1 MAEQAYAYVTLI
13 PVAKGFQQKAA
24 QELSGLGGIG
34 GGLGDKAAKGFSTS
48 FAGSLKKLIGPAALI
63 GAGIAIGNFF
73 DSAVKGASNLQ
84 AEFEGV
90 NQIFGSSAKAVQDYA
105 KQASSL
111 AGLTEVE
118 ALRAAKTM
126 GLFAKS
132 AGLSSDGAAKFSTDL
147 VQLAGDLGS
156 FNDIP
161 AGQALAAIQSGLQGQ
176 AEPLRQFGVFL
187 TEDALKAE
195 AMAMKLSD
203 GTSALTAQQK
213 MLASYSL
220 IMKSTTTQQGDFVK
234 YASDFGNA
242 QKTMT
247 ANFENMKNSLAQ
259 NLLPVLGQLMA
270 AFTPIITKLGP
281 MLFSVFQK
289 LIPLFD
295 LLIQTVDKLL
305 PVMEPIIEA
314 FGMLVD
320 IVVEIIRVALPPF
333 LEILNALIPVLKP
346 IMTLIM
352 TLVKAILPPLAKIF
366 SQVIVP
372 ILTFVID
379 LLVKYFIPYWTKLA
393 EVFGGVLAVAVDII
407 VNGFKLLKTV
417 LTPVWNLLKPLIE
430 GLMSLA
436 GIKPIKVSATVT
448 SPDAAERLAKNK
460 AAGTDSFSGL
470 GAIDLSGIASASVG
484 SATTKADLKKAR
496 KDMIAAFR
504 KDVLK
509 NIGPEIVKDPESLTN
524 FMTKVTDFIS
534 GALTD
539 KTITKKTA
547 KAAQALVKSYT
558 AQLAPIVKAHTEVI
572 KQLEKAQDDLTKK
585 IEARTEYITKI
596 TEQFGSKLAI
606 DEQTTAQTAIDQL
619 KERIA
624 STKALL
630 GFMTQLRTLGLSG
643 DLYQQ
648 ILESGNLGLAKSIVE
663 GGDAA
668 VTELNTLAA
677 EANTVAMKLGQDA
690 AMILHDKGIEVAQ
703 GVVDGLIQK
712 QGELSAQMATLATAF
727 GNALDLVIT
736 GSVSKAVA
744 SVQSMFAGIQAAM
757 GASVTG
763 LGTDVT
769 TVTESKLST
778 SATVKAVTAAYNAK
792 VKALDAKKGVTAK
805 EAAAQAKEYFGGT
818 LAQITSAIKGSP
830 TTTFKGD
837 LASVYDKAKVPTA
850 TTIIYNAA
858 ENQSL
863 DSAAALQTAI
873 DRVGLIL

>member
-90 NQIFGSSAKAVQDYA
+90 NQIFGASAKAVQDYA

-195 AMAMKLSD
+195 AMAMGLSN

-289 LIPLFD
+289 IIPLFE
-295 LLIQTVDKLL
+295 LLIDTVDKLL
-305 PVMEPIIEA
+305 PVLDPIIEA

-320 IVVEIIRVALPPF
+320 VVVEIIRVALPPF

-372 ILTFVID
+372 ILEFVVD

-393 EVFGGVLAVAVDII
+393 EVFGGVLSVAVDII

-430 GLMSLA
+430 GLMTLA
-436 GIKPIKVSATVT
+436 GIKPITVSASVT
-448 SPDAAERLAKNK
+448 SPDAVERRAKN
-460 AAGTDSFSGL
+460 AATTDSFSSL
-470 GAIDLSGIASASVG
+470 GAIDLSGLAAGTVG

-496 KDMIAAFR
+496 KEMIAAFR

-509 NIGPEIVKDPESLTN
+509 NIGPEIVKDAESLTN
-524 FMTKVTDFIS
+524 FMTKVSDFIA

-558 AQLAPIVKAHTEVI
+558 AQLAPIVAQHAAVI

-585 IEARTEYITKI
+585 IEARTDYIGKI
-596 TEQFGSKLAI
+596 TEQFGNKLAI
-606 DEQTTAQTAIDQL
+606 DEQTTAQTAINQL

-624 STKALL
+624 NTKALL
-630 GFMTQLRTLGLSG
+630 GFMTQLRTMGLSG

-668 VTELNTLAA
+668 VSELNTLAA
-677 EANTVAMKLGQDA
+677 EANTVAMKLGEDA

-712 QGELSAQMATLATAF
+712 QGELSAQMANLATAF

-736 GSVSKAVA
+736 GSVSKAVQT
-744 SVQSMFAGIQAAM
+744 VQGMFAGIQAAM

-763 LGTDVT
+763 LGTDVM

-778 SATVKAVTAAYNAK
+778 AATVKAVTNAYNAK
-792 VKALDAKKGVTAK
+792 VKQLDAKKGVTAK
-805 EAAAQAKEYFGGT
+805 EAAAEAAKYFGGT
-818 LAQITSAIKGSP
+818 LSQITSAIKGSP

-837 LASVYDKAKVPTA
+837 LANVYDKAKVPTA
-850 TTIIYNAA
+850 TTVIYNAA
-858 ENQSL
+858 PNESL

-873 DRVGLIL
+873 DRVGLIV

>member
-63 GAGIAIGNFF
+63 GAGVAIGGFF
-73 DSAVKGASNLQ
+73 NSAIKGASNLQ

-195 AMAMKLSD
+195 AMSMGLSN

-220 IMKSTTTQQGDFVK
+220 IMKSTNVQQGDFVK

-259 NLLPVLGQLMA
+259 NLLPVLGQLMT

-346 IMTLIM
+346 IMNLIM

-372 ILTFVID
+372 ILEFVID

-393 EVFGGVLAVAVDII
+393 EVFGGVLSVAVDII
-407 VNGFKLLKTV
+407 VNGFKLLKVV

-430 GLMSLA
+430 GLMTLA
-436 GIKPIKVSATVT
+436 GIKPISISASVT
-448 SPDAAERLAKNK
+448 SPDAVERRAKD
-460 AAGTDSFSGL
+460 AASADSFGSL
-470 GAIDLSGIASASVG
+470 GAIDLSGLAAGTVSA
-484 SATTKADLKKAR
+484 ATTKADLKKAR

-524 FMTKVTDFIS
+524 FMTKVSDFIS
-534 GALTD
+534 SALTD

-630 GFMTQLRTLGLSG
+630 GFMSQLRTMGLSG

-648 ILESGNLGLAKSIVE
+648 IIESGNLGC
-663 GGDAA
+663 
-668 VTELNTLAA
+668 
-677 EANTVAMKLGQDA
+677 
-690 AMILHDKGIEVAQ
+690 
-703 GVVDGLIQK
+703 
-712 QGELSAQMATLATAF
+712 
-727 GNALDLVIT
+727 
-736 GSVSKAVA
+736 
-744 SVQSMFAGIQAAM
+744 
-757 GASVTG
+757 
-763 LGTDVT
+763 
-769 TVTESKLST
+769 
-778 SATVKAVTAAYNAK
+778 
-792 VKALDAKKGVTAK
+792 
-805 EAAAQAKEYFGGT
+805 
-818 LAQITSAIKGSP
+818 
-830 TTTFKGD
+830 
-837 LASVYDKAKVPTA
+837 
-850 TTIIYNAA
+850 
-858 ENQSL
+858 
-863 DSAAALQTAI
+863 
-873 DRVGLIL
+873 

>member
-34 GGLGDKAAKGFSTS
+34 GGLGDKAAKGFSNS

-63 GAGIAIGNFF
+63 GAGLAIGNFF
-73 DSAVKGASNLQ
+73 GDAVKGASNLQ

-90 NQIFGSSAKAVQDYA
+90 NQIFGSSAKAVQDFA
-105 KQASSL
+105 KQAAAS

-118 ALRAAKTM
+118 ALRASKTM
-126 GLFAKS
+126 GLFASS
-132 AGLSSDGAAKFSTDL
+132 AGLSSEGAAKFSTDL

-195 AMAMKLSD
+195 YFAQTGDKVTGS
-203 GTSALTAQQK
+203 LTAQQK
-213 MLASYSL
+213 MMASYGL
-220 IMKSTTTQQGDFVK
+220 IMKSTNVQQGDFVK

-247 ANFENMKNSLAQ
+247 ANFDNMKNSLAT

-270 AFTPIITKLGP
+270 AFTPIIEKMGP
-281 MLFSVFQK
+281 MLFNVFQK
-289 LIPLFD
+289 IIPLFE
-295 LLIQTVDKLL
+295 LLIETVSKLM
-305 PVMEPIIEA
+305 PVMDPIIEA
-314 FGMLVD
+314 FGMLVE
-320 IVVEIIRVALPPF
+320 IVVEILRIALPPF

-346 IMTLIM
+346 LMTLFM
-352 TLVKAILPPLAKIF
+352 TLVKTILPPLAKIF
-366 SQVIVP
+366 SQVLVP
-372 ILTFVID
+372 ILEFVVD
-379 LLVKYFIPYWTKLA
+379 LLIKYVIPYWTKLA
-393 EVFGGVLAVAVDII
+393 EVFGGVLAVGVDII
-407 VNGFKLLKTV
+407 VNGFKLLQKV
-417 LTPVWNLLKPLIE
+417 LGPIWNLLKPLLE
-430 GLMSLA
+430 GLMNLA
-436 GIKPIKVSATVT
+436 GIKPITVT
-448 SPDAAERLAKNK
+448 AKLETESDLAKRFGGVQP
-460 AAGTDSFSGL
+460 AGKDAL
-470 GAIDLSGIASASVG
+470 GAIDLSSLASDTVG
-484 SATTKADLKKAR
+484 SPTTKADLKKAR
-496 KDMIAAFR
+496 KEMIAAFR

-509 NIGPEIVKDPESLTN
+509 NIGPEIVKDPEALTN
-524 FMTKVTDFIS
+524 FMTKVSDFIS
-534 GALTD
+534 SALTD
-539 KTITKKTA
+539 KSITKKTA

-558 AQLAPIVKAHTEVI
+558 AQLAPIVAQHAEVI
-572 KQLEKAQDDLTKK
+572 KKLEKAQDDLTKK
-585 IEARTEYITKI
+585 IEARTEYIAKI
-596 TEQFGSKLAI
+596 TEQFGNKLAI
-606 DEQTTAQTAIDQL
+606 DEQTTAQTAINQL

-630 GFMTQLRTLGLSG
+630 GFMTQLRTMGLSG

-663 GGDAA
+663 GGDTA
-668 VTELNTLAA
+668 VKELNTLAA
-677 EANTVAMKLGQDA
+677 EANTVAMKLGEDA
-690 AMILHDKGIEVAQ
+690 AMILHDKGIQVAQ
-703 GVVDGLIQK
+703 GVVDGLVQK
-712 QGELSAQMATLATAF
+712 QGELSAQMANLATAF

-736 GSVSKAVA
+736 GSVSKAVT

-778 SATVKAVTAAYNAK
+778 AATVKAVTNAYNAK
-792 VKALDAKKGVTAK
+792 VKQLDAKKGVTAK
-805 EAAAQAKEYFGGT
+805 EAAADAAKYFGGT
-818 LAQITSAIKGSP
+818 LSQITSAIKGSP

-873 DRVGLIL
+873 DRVGLIV

>member
-34 GGLGDKAAKGFSTS
+34 GGLGDKAAKGFSNS

-63 GAGIAIGNFF
+63 GAGLAIGNFF
-73 DSAVKGASNLQ
+73 GDAVKGASNLQ

-90 NQIFGSSAKAVQDYA
+90 NQVFGSSAKAVQDFA
-105 KQASSL
+105 KQAASS

-126 GLFAKS
+126 GLFASS

-195 AMAMKLSD
+195 YFAQTGDKVTGSLN
-203 GTSALTAQQK
+203 AQQK
-213 MLASYSL
+213 MMASYGL
-220 IMKSTTTQQGDFVK
+220 IMKSTNVQQGDFVK

-247 ANFENMKNSLAQ
+247 ANFDNMKNSLAT

-270 AFTPIITKLGP
+270 AFTPIIEKMGP
-281 MLFSVFQK
+281 LLFNVFQK
-289 LIPLFD
+289 IIPLFE
-295 LLIQTVDKLL
+295 LLIDTVAKLM
-305 PVMEPIIEA
+305 PVMDPIIEA
-314 FGMLVD
+314 FGMLVE
-320 IVVEIIRVALPPF
+320 IVVEILRIALPPF

-346 IMTLIM
+346 LMTLFM
-352 TLVKAILPPLAKIF
+352 TLVKTILPPLAKIF
-366 SQVIVP
+366 SQVLVP
-372 ILTFVID
+372 ILEFVVD
-379 LLVKYFIPYWTKLA
+379 LLIKYFIPVWTKLA
-393 EVFGGVLAVAVDII
+393 EVFGGVLAVGVDII

-430 GLMSLA
+430 GLMNLA
-436 GIKPIKVSATVT
+436 GIKPISISASVT
-448 SPDAAERLAKNK
+448 SPDAAERLAMNK
-460 AAGTDSFSGL
+460 AAADGTGSL
-470 GAIDLSGIASASVG
+470 GAIDLSGLAAGTVSAS
-484 SATTKADLKKAR
+484 TTKADLKKAR

-524 FMTKVTDFIS
+524 FMTKVSDFIS
-534 GALTD
+534 SALTD
-539 KTITKKTA
+539 KSITKKTA

-630 GFMTQLRTLGLSG
+630 GFMSQLRAMGLSG

-648 ILESGNLGLAKSIVE
+648 IIESGNLGLAKSIVE

-712 QGELSAQMATLATAF
+712 QGELSAQMASLATAF

-736 GSVSKAVA
+736 GSVSKAVQ
-744 SVQSMFAGIQAAM
+744 SVQGMFAGIQAAM

-778 SATVKAVTAAYNAK
+778 AATVKAVTNAYNAK

-805 EAAAQAKEYFGGT
+805 EAAAQAKDYFGGT

-830 TTTFKGD
+830 STTFTGD
-837 LASVYDKAKVPTA
+837 LANVYDKAKIPTA
-850 TTIIYNAA
+850 TTVIYNAA

-873 DRVGLIL
+873 DRVGLIV

>member
-1 MAEQAYAYVTLI
+1 LAEQAYAYVTLI

-24 QELSGLGGIG
+24 QELSGLGGVG
-34 GGLGDKAAKGFSTS
+34 NGLGDKAAKGFSDS
-48 FAGSLKKLIGPAALI
+48 FGSSIKRLIGPAAFI
-63 GAGIAIGNFF
+63 GIGVAFGNFVS
-73 DSAVKGASNLQ
+73 SAVKGASNLQ

-90 NQIFGSSAKAVQDYA
+90 NQVFGTSAKAIQDFA
-105 KQASSL
+105 KKASAS

-118 ALRAAKTM
+118 ALRASKTM
-126 GLFAKS
+126 GLFASS
-132 AGLSSDGAAKFSTDL
+132 AGLSATGAAKFSTDL

-156 FNDIP
+156 FNDVP
-161 AGQALAAIQSGLQGQ
+161 TPQALAAIQSGLQGQ

-195 AMAMKLSD
+195 AMAMGLHS
-203 GTSALTAQQK
+203 GSGALDAQTK
-213 MLASYSL
+213 MLASYNV
-220 IMKSTTTQQGDFVK
+220 IMKSTTLQQGDFVK

-242 QKTMT
+242 QKTMS
-247 ANFENMKNSLAQ
+247 ANFENMKNSLAT

-270 AFTPIITKLGP
+270 AMSPLIEKLGP
-281 MLFSVFQK
+281 MLFNVFQK
-289 LIPLFD
+289 LIPLFELVTD
-295 LLIQTVDKLL
+295 TVAKLL
-305 PVMEPIIEA
+305 PIMDPIIEA
-314 FGMLVD
+314 FGMLVE
-320 IVVEIIRVALPPF
+320 IVVEMIRIALPPF
-333 LEILNALIPVLKP
+333 LEIFNALIPILKP
-346 IMTLIM
+346 IMTLFM
-352 TLVKAILPPLAKIF
+352 TLVRTILPPLAKIF
-366 SQVIVP
+366 SQVLVP
-372 ILTFVID
+372 ILEFVVD
-379 LLVKYFIPYWTKLA
+379 LLVRYFIPVWSKLA
-393 EVFGGVLAVAVDII
+393 ELFGGVLSFAVDVI
-407 VNGFKLLKTV
+407 VNGFKLLKIA
-417 LTPVWNLLKPLIE
+417 LTPIWNLLKPLIE
-430 GLMSLA
+430 GLMNLA
-436 GIKPIKVSATVT
+436 GIKPITISATVT
-448 SPDAAERLAKNK
+448 TEQSSLISGGGKVKGVA
-460 AAGTDSFSGL
+460 TDTL
-470 GAIDLSGIASASVG
+470 GAIDLSGLASGSIGSAS
-484 SATTKADLKKAR
+484 TKADLKKAR

-524 FMTKVTDFIS
+524 FMTKVSDFIS
-534 GALTD
+534 SALTD

-585 IEARTEYITKI
+585 IQARTEYIAKI
-596 TEQFGSKLAI
+596 TEQFGNKLAI
-606 DEQTTAQTAIDQL
+606 DEKTTAQTAIDQL

-624 STKALL
+624 NTKALL
-630 GFMTQLRTLGLSG
+630 GFMTQLRTMGLSG

-663 GGDAA
+663 GGSAA

-712 QGELSAQMATLATAF
+712 QGELSAQMASLATAF

-736 GSVSKAVA
+736 GSVSKAVQ
-744 SVQSMFAGIQAAM
+744 SVQGMFAGIQAAM

-763 LGTDVT
+763 LGTDVM

-778 SATVKAVTAAYNAK
+778 AATVKAVTNAYNAK

-805 EAAAQAKEYFGGT
+805 EAAADAAKYFGGT
-818 LAQITSAIKGSP
+818 LSQITSAIKGSP